1 MDEHDSRLRVATTS
15 EYSTPQR
22 FVMENSVYVLDE
34 EMTVVGSLEGVAPD
48 ESIYAARFMGD
59 RLYLVTFR
67 QVDPFFVIDLTE
79 DDPKVLGKLKLPGYS
94 NYLHP
99 YDNNHIIGI
108 GKETNDNGAQI
119 LGIKIALFDVS
130 DPSNP
135 RAVDTYMI
143 GGPQTESEVLTD
155 HKALLF
161 SKEKDV
167 LSIPIFS
174 PEQYHYTG
182 EPTGRSMEPFGEGS
196 WKGFYVFGIAENKQ
210 LELRGLIEHKA
221 GDYYGMQGSRSF
233 YINDTLYTVTPS
245 LIKMNDL
252 NSMEEVNQVSLA
264 GTEPPVGLLE

>member
-1 MDEHDSRLRVATTS
+1 
-15 EYSTPQR
+15 
-22 FVMENSVYVLDE
+22 
-34 EMTVVGSLEGVAPD
+34 
-48 ESIYAARFMGD
+48 MGD

-99 YDNNHIIGI
+99 YDNDHIIGI
-108 GKETNDNGAQI
+108 GKESNDNGAQI
-119 LGIKIALFDVS
+119 LGVKIALFDVS

-182 EPTGRSMEPFGEGS
+182 EPTGRSMEPFWEGS
-196 WKGFYVFGIAENKQ
+196 WMGFYVFGIDENKQ

-264 GTEPPVGLLE
+264 GTEPPVSLLE